1 MSGVRLDMCCGHG
14 RIAGGIVPT
23 RSLADKGREKTARL

>member
-1 MSGVRLDMCCGHG
+1 LDICCGHG

-23 RSLADKGREKTARL
+23 QSLADKGREKTARL